1 VLRGESIVSTSASYW
16 LIACVVDTL
25 FQETVCE
32 RIHHLEIF
40 LSQRP
45 KSGTTFVSLMLIDFF
60 MLQELATD
68 LKQELAEKL
77 MDLNVVK
84 FSMYPV
90 KVRLLSR
97 GAIEIITL
105 SLF

>member
-1 VLRGESIVSTSASYW
+1 
-16 LIACVVDTL
+16 
-25 FQETVCE
+25 
-32 RIHHLEIF
+32 
-40 LSQRP
+40 
-45 KSGTTFVSLMLIDFF
+45 MLVDFF
-60 MLQELATD
+60 ILQELATD

-90 KVRLLSR
+90 EVCLLGR

-105 SLF
+105 ALF